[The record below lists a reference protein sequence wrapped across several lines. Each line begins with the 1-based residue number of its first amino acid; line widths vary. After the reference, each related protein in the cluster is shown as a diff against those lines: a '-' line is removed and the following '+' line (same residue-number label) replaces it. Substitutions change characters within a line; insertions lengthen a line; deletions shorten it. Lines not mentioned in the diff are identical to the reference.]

1 MIMTIKEELAND
13 ELILILDHYG
23 STFVCCEGEH
33 DVADHIIAQVVS
45 HYDIA
50 SMVYIKIQCPIC
62 KKIYHA
68 ILRVRTRP
76 VTVQSMFF
84 ESDEAFTQLLD
95 AIKNCIS
102 VKQINAG
109 NVYTTMRN
117 MCSNYSTLCL
127 LRRLSPDTIKY
138 TRPCINKGMSHY
150 TDEIEEHI
158 ARRLNTFA
166 LSPAN
171 RCLPYI
177 IDRVNSCNIKCSLD
191 MLYL

>member
-1 MIMTIKEELAND
+1 MITIREEIAND
-13 ELILILDHYG
+13 ELISVLDHYG
-23 STFVCCEGEH
+23 SKFACCEDEH
-33 DVADHIIAQVVS
+33 DVADHIIAQDVS

-76 VTVQSMFF
+76 TTVQSMFF
-84 ESDEAFTQLLD
+84 ESDEVFTQLLD
-95 AIKNCIS
+95 AIKNCIP
-102 VKQINAG
+102 VKQINVG
-109 NVYTTMRN
+109 NVFSTMRN

-127 LRRLSPDTIKY
+127 LRHLSPDTIKY
-138 TRPCINKGMSHY
+138 TRPCINNDMSHY
-150 TDEIEEHI
+150 TDKTEQHI
-158 ARRLNTFA
+158 AFRLNTLA
-166 LSPAN
+166 LSPTN

-191 MLYL
+191 TFY

>member
-1 MIMTIKEELAND
+1 MFITIKEELAND
-13 ELILILDHYG
+13 ELISVLDCYG
-23 STFVCCEGEH
+23 SKFACCENEYN
-33 DVADHIIAQVVS
+33 VADHIITQDVS

-76 VTVQSMFF
+76 TTVQSMFF
-84 ESDEAFTQLLD
+84 ESDEVFTQLLD
-95 AIKNCIS
+95 AIKNCIP
-102 VKQINAG
+102 VKQINVG
-109 NVYTTMRN
+109 NVFSTMRN

-138 TRPCINKGMSHY
+138 TRPCINNDMSHY
-150 TDEIEEHI
+150 TDKTEQHI
-158 ARRLNTFA
+158 AFRLNTLA
-166 LSPAN
+166 LSPTN

-191 MLYL
+191 TFY

>member
-1 MIMTIKEELAND
+1 MITIREELATK
-13 ELILILDHYG
+13 ELLRVLAYHG
-23 STFVCCEGEH
+23 STFTCCEDEH
-33 DVADHIIAQVVS
+33 DVADNLITQDVS

-150 TDEIEEHI
+150 TDKTEEHI
-158 ARRLNTFA
+158 AWRLNTLA

-177 IDRVNSCNIKCSLD
+177 IDKVNSCNIKCSLD

>member
-1 MIMTIKEELAND
+1 MITIREEIATEELLRVLAY
-13 ELILILDHYG
+13 HG
-23 STFVCCEGEH
+23 SIFTCCEDEH
-33 DVADHIIAQVVS
+33 SVADHIIAQDVS

-76 VTVQSMFF
+76 TTVQSMFF
-84 ESDEAFTQLLD
+84 ESDEVFTQLLD
-95 AIKNCIS
+95 AIKNCIP
-102 VKQINAG
+102 VKQINVG
-109 NVYTTMRN
+109 NVFSTMRN

-138 TRPCINKGMSHY
+138 TRPCINNDISHY
-150 TDEIEEHI
+150 TDKTEQHI
-158 ARRLNTFA
+158 AFRLNMLA
-166 LSPAN
+166 LSPTN

-191 MLYL
+191 TFC

>member
-1 MIMTIKEELAND
+1 MIMIREEIAND
-13 ELILILDHYG
+13 ELISVLDHYG
-23 STFVCCEGEH
+23 SKFACCEDEH
-33 DVADHIIAQVVS
+33 DVADHIIAQDVS

-76 VTVQSMFF
+76 TTVQSMFF
-84 ESDEAFTQLLD
+84 ESDEVFTQLLD
-95 AIKNCIS
+95 AIKNCIP
-102 VKQINAG
+102 VKQINVG
-109 NVYTTMRN
+109 NVFLTMRN

-138 TRPCINKGMSHY
+138 TRPCINNDMSHY
-150 TDEIEEHI
+150 TDKTEQHI
-158 ARRLNTFA
+158 AFRLSMLA
-166 LSPAN
+166 LSPTN

-177 IDRVNSCNIKCSLD
+177 IDRVNSCNITCSLD
-191 MLYL
+191 TFY

>member
-1 MIMTIKEELAND
+1 MITLREELAND
-13 ELILILDHYG
+13 ELIPILDHYG
-23 STFVCCEGEH
+23 SIFTCCEDEH
-33 DVADHIIAQVVS
+33 DVADHIIAQDVS

-76 VTVQSMFF
+76 TTVQSVFF
-84 ESDEAFTQLLD
+84 ESDEVFTQLLD
-95 AIKNCIS
+95 AIKNCIP
-102 VKQINAG
+102 VKQINVG

-117 MCSNYSTLCL
+117 VRSNYSTLCL

-138 TRPCINKGMSHY
+138 TRHCINNGLSHY
-150 TDEIEEHI
+150 TNETEKHI

-171 RCLPYI
+171 RYLPYI
-177 IDRVNSCNIKCSLD
+177 IDRVNSRNIKCSLD
-191 MLYL
+191 MLHI

>member
-1 MIMTIKEELAND
+1 MITIKEEMATE
-13 ELILILDHYG
+13 ELLRVLVYHG
-23 STFVCCEGEH
+23 STFTCCGDEH
-33 DVADHIIAQVVS
+33 DVSDNLVAQDVS
-45 HYDIA
+45 HYHIA

-109 NVYTTMRN
+109 NVHTTMRN

-150 TDEIEEHI
+150 TDKTEEHI
-158 ARRLNTFA
+158 AWRLNTLA

-177 IDRVNSCNIKCSLD
+177 IDKVNSCNIKCSLD

>member
-1 MIMTIKEELAND
+1 MITIREEIAND
-13 ELILILDHYG
+13 ELISVLDHYG
-23 STFVCCEGEH
+23 STFACCENEH
-33 DVADHIIAQVVS
+33 DVADHIIAQDVS
-45 HYDIA
+45 HYDLA

-84 ESDEAFTQLLD
+84 ESDEVFTQLLD
-95 AIKNCIS
+95 AIKNCIP
-102 VKQINAG
+102 VKQINVG
-109 NVYTTMRN
+109 NVFSTMRS

-127 LRRLSPDTIKY
+127 LRHLSPDTIKY
-138 TRPCINKGMSHY
+138 TRPCINNGMSHY
-150 TDEIEEHI
+150 TDKTEQHI
-158 ARRLNTFA
+158 AFRLNTLA
-166 LSPAN
+166 LSPTN

-191 MLYL
+191 MFYI

>member
-1 MIMTIKEELAND
+1 MITIREEIAND
-13 ELILILDHYG
+13 ELISVLDHYG
-23 STFVCCEGEH
+23 STFACCENEYN
-33 DVADHIIAQVVS
+33 VADHIIAQDVS

-76 VTVQSMFF
+76 TTVQSVFF
-84 ESDEAFTQLLD
+84 ESDEVFTQLLD
-95 AIKNCIS
+95 AIKNCVP
-102 VKQINAG
+102 VKQINVG
-109 NVYTTMRN
+109 NVFSTMRN

-127 LRRLSPDTIKY
+127 LRHLSPDTIKY
-138 TRPCINKGMSHY
+138 TRPCINNDMSHY
-150 TDEIEEHI
+150 TDKTEQHI
-158 ARRLNTFA
+158 AFRLNMLA
-166 LSPAN
+166 LSPTN

-191 MLYL
+191 TFY